1 MKTTQV
7 VVIGLGRFGTT
18 VATTLYQMG
27 HDVLAIDK
35 DPIKVQELAGQVT
48 YAVAADATDED
59 ALRELGIEKFEYAVV
74 AIGSNTEASIMVSV
88 LLKSLEIN
96 NVVARS
102 VSKLQG
108 QTLDRIN
115 VDKVVYPE
123 SDMGTK
129 LAHDLFLP
137 GIEQY
142 MELTSTYGIS
152 KIKVPLRLVNQSL
165 KNSGFGNLRDR
176 YGVTLIAIQR
186 GEDIIIN
193 PDENQNLISNDILI
207 IAGPDEKISDVVRPT
222 TISTDWKMENILIIL
237 ENKTEI
243 NSRLINEYKSIIK
256 TKGANITFSTIVQI
270 PYKFPI
276 DSEDKDLQEKFNQ
289 SEHILKS
296 FESNLN
302 QIKIPNSR
310 MNGLIFKVRDFFF
323 GIIELSKEVNSDL
336 IILPKTLFENFS
348 EMLISNQETST
359 IESVSFRGV
368 KGINNLISN
377 FKSSIL
383 LWQDSK

>member
-276 DSEDKDLQEKFNQ
+276 DSEDKDLQEKFNE

>member
-1 MKTTQV
+1 
-7 VVIGLGRFGTT
+7 
-18 VATTLYQMG
+18 
-27 HDVLAIDK
+27 
-35 DPIKVQELAGQVT
+35 
-48 YAVAADATDED
+48 
-59 ALRELGIEKFEYAVV
+59 
-74 AIGSNTEASIMVSV
+74 
-88 LLKSLEIN
+88 
-96 NVVARS
+96 
-102 VSKLQG
+102 
-108 QTLDRIN
+108 
-115 VDKVVYPE
+115 
-123 SDMGTK
+123 
-129 LAHDLFLP
+129 
-137 GIEQY
+137 
-142 MELTSTYGIS
+142 
-152 KIKVPLRLVNQSL
+152 
-165 KNSGFGNLRDR
+165 
-176 YGVTLIAIQR
+176 
-186 GEDIIIN
+186 
-193 PDENQNLISNDILI
+193 
-207 IAGPDEKISDVVRPT
+207 
-222 TISTDWKMENILIIL
+222 MENILIIL

-256 TKGANITFSTIVQI
+256 AKGVNITFSSIVQI

-276 DSEDKDLQEKFNQ
+276 DSEDKDLQEKFNK

-323 GIIELSKEVNSDL
+323 GVIELSKEVNSDL

-348 EMLISNQETST
+348 EMLISNQETNA

>member
-276 DSEDKDLQEKFNQ
+276 DSEDKDLQGKFNE

-368 KGINNLISN
+368 KGINILISN

>member
-35 DPIKVQELAGQVT
+35 DSNKVQELAGQVT

-88 LLKSLEIN
+88 LLKSLEIT

-108 QTLDRIN
+108 QTLDRIK

-123 SDMGTK
+123 TDMGTK

-142 MELTSTYGIS
+142 MEPVSYTH
-152 KIKVPLRLVNQSL
+152 LR
-165 KNSGFGNLRDR
+165 
-176 YGVTLIAIQR
+176 A
-186 GEDIIIN
+186 
-193 PDENQNLISNDILI
+193 
-207 IAGPDEKISDVVRPT
+207 
-222 TISTDWKMENILIIL
+222 
-237 ENKTEI
+237 
-243 NSRLINEYKSIIK
+243 
-256 TKGANITFSTIVQI
+256 
-270 PYKFPI
+270 
-276 DSEDKDLQEKFNQ
+276 
-289 SEHILKS
+289 H
-296 FESNLN
+296 
-302 QIKIPNSR
+302 
-310 MNGLIFKVRDFFF
+310 
-323 GIIELSKEVNSDL
+323 
-336 IILPKTLFENFS
+336 
-348 EMLISNQETST
+348 ET
-359 IESVSFRGV
+359 
-368 KGINNLISN
+368 
-377 FKSSIL
+377 
-383 LWQDSK
+383 